1 MIPHS
6 LWPLYFGLIG
16 LGVVFGLLRGLLG
29 PKAPDRVVAVDA
41 LVTITM
47 SLMVL
52 LGLFFQRGIYLDIAL
67 LYGALGFI
75 ATLAIAR
82 YLEGGL

>member
-1 MIPHS
+1 MIPGW
-6 LWPLYFGLIG
+6 LWILAYTLIG
-16 LGVVFGLLRGLLG
+16 LGVLLGLLRAFLG
-29 PKAPDRVVAVDA
+29 PKTPDRVVAVDA

-47 SLMVL
+47 GLMVL
-52 LGLFFQRGIYLDIAL
+52 LGLWYRRGIYLDIAL
-67 LYGALGFI
+67 IYGALGFI

>member
-1 MIPHS
+1 MMPS
-6 LWPLYFGLIG
+6 WLWLTAFSLIG
-16 LGVVFGLLRGLLG
+16 LGTLLGLLRAFLG
-29 PKAPDRVVAVDA
+29 PKAPDRVVAVDS

-47 SLMVL
+47 GLMVL
-52 LGLFFQRGIYLDIAL
+52 LGLWYRRGIYLDIAL
-67 LYGALGFI
+67 IYGALGFI